1 LLKKLVAEWDDVVF
15 TTMPFKDSKVNILT
29 QLDDI
34 QSLLEEQIVKVQA
47 MRGSAF
53 VKPITTEVKVFYE
66 LLIRIKNT
74 LDEWA
79 KVLHFIFLRYNFFI

>member
-1 LLKKLVAEWDDVVF
+1 MELLAKMESEWDTVYF

-34 QSLLEEQIVKVQA
+34 QALLEEHIVKVQA

-53 VKPITTEVKVFYE
+53 VKPIATEVRVFYE
-66 LLIRIKNT
+66 QLLRIQKT

-79 KVLHFIFLRYNFFI
+79 KVNRAI